1 MPDDFGPARTSDVAH
16 VVTIK
21 ELLSYRIS
29 RVANA
34 LSRSAALRYRRE
46 FGVSLSEWRIIA
58 LLGSDAPLTVN
69 RLARLAALDK
79 AQMSRTVA
87 SLSDR
92 GLVLRRLGPGRTTV
106 LTLTDN
112 GLRLYDGLITAANE
126 RDRGFLACLTA
137 KERTALDSALEKLG
151 AFASTVESAEREADG

>member
-1 MPDDFGPARTSDVAH
+1 MPDDLGSARASDVSH

-46 FGVSLSEWRIIA
+46 FGVSLSEWRSIA

-69 RLARLAALDK
+69 KLARLAALDK

-92 GLVLRRLGPGRTTV
+92 GLILRQVGPGRSTV
-106 LTLTDN
+106 LTLTEN
-112 GLRLYDGLITAANE
+112 GRRLYDGLITAAYE
-126 RDRGFLACLTA
+126 RDSAFLACLTA
-137 KERTALDSALEKLG
+137 RERRALDSALEKLG
-151 AFASTVESAEREADG
+151 SFASTVEHAEREAGG